1 VHPVPVILVRGAA
14 GETNLIVSAVVVES
28 RPGKTVRATSSED
41 PLQKAHFAHSSVGE
55 SAVASSWRS
64 RRTAIR
70 VSARLD
76 VLRGVLPSV
85 RAKVCLVDVACK
97 LI

>member
-1 VHPVPVILVRGAA
+1 MHSVPVILIRSAA
-14 GETNLIVSAVVVES
+14 GEADLIVSAVVVES
-28 RPGKTVRATSSED
+28 GPGKTVRATSSED

-85 RAKVCLVDVACK
+85 RAKVCLVEVTSR

>member
-1 VHPVPVILVRGAA
+1 MHSVPVILIRSAA
-14 GETNLIVSAVVVES
+14 GEADLIVSAVVVES
-28 RPGKTVRATSSED
+28 GPGKTVRATSSED
-41 PLQKAHFAHSSVGE
+41 SLQKAH
-55 SAVASSWRS
+55 S
-64 RRTAIR
+64 RTPLLGNPPLPLSLRARFTAIR

-76 VLRGVLPSV
+76 VFRGVLPSV